1 MSRAK
6 LIRKGFGIA
15 KRGVGKAVGGIR
27 AAADKKKRPVR
38 GPKNLNVTQPA
49 PKGQRLRKPKK
60 GASLEPEFFA
70 LGAISGGTAVHMSN
84 KKTKKRKE
92 KREKTR
98 IGKTIKPKLAK
109 K

>member
-1 MSRAK
+1 MSKAK
-6 LIRKGFGIA
+6 LLKKGFGIA

-38 GPKNLNVTQPA
+38 GSKNLTQPA
-49 PKGQRLRKPKK
+49 PKPQRLKKPKK

-70 LGAISGGTAVHMSN
+70 LGAITGGTAVHMSN